1 MLNHHGRVFG
11 AVGGFAHGI
20 QGGQKGRILTG
31 PNAEPAAVTRCGFR
45 ARRNIA
51 CRFVHRILHTR
62 AMIRAS
68 RRLPT
73 GADAEW

>member
-1 MLNHHGRVFG
+1 MHIGKKQFYSMPS
-11 AVGGFAHGI
+11 GGLALSI
-20 QGGQKGRILTG
+20 
-31 PNAEPAAVTRCGFR
+31 AA
-45 ARRNIA
+45 RNIA
-51 CRFVHRILHTR
+51 CRFIYRILHTR